1 MYPMKYPIGEFTRL
15 PFTIPIGSII
25 ALDDGEIYRK
35 ALYLVKTM
43 VSCRFSLKPIHCLLP
58 QAPSIIFIDEID
70 AIGRKRGKGG
80 FTGGL
85 AGTTGAA

>member
-1 MYPMKYPIGEFTRL
+1 
-15 PFTIPIGSII
+15 
-25 ALDDGEIYRK
+25 
-35 ALYLVKTM
+35 
-43 VSCRFSLKPIHCLLP
+43 LLP

-85 AGTTGAA
+85 AGTTGDVVFRVTFLESSEWLVTGWWFWDVPSGNLT